1 MVCFDRLSTGVG
13 AGAAGEGL
21 AGWGVTG
28 HLAGVAG
35 AEDGFS
41 SGTDN
46 LSEVAGVAGATV
58 GVVVCGTVVGVGG
71 SNSSGSSGVW

>member
-1 MVCFDRLSTGVG
+1 MVCFDCLSTGVG
-13 AGAAGEGL
+13 AAAAGVGL
-21 AGWGVTG
+21 AGCSVTG
-28 HLAGVAG
+28 CFASVAG

-58 GVVVCGTVVGVGG
+58 GVVVCGTAVGVGG